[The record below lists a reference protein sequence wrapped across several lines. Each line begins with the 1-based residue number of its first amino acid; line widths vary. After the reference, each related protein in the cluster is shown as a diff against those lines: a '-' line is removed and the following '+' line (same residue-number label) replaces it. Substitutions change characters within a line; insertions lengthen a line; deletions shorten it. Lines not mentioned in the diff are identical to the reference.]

1 MKASDRNFDRRK
13 QKNSSD
19 IFSDDKVESLS
30 SEIQKMYESFRLI
43 EMLEEIRRNEFKTNI
58 WFAYNFIIQNPAIEK
73 PISQKFYLY
82 TPKITQR
89 TNPLRRTSCPDY
101 GRQGPEN

>member
-30 SEIQKMYESFRLI
+30 SEIQEMFKSFRFI
-43 EMLEEIRRNEFKTNI
+43 EMLEEIRRDVFRTNKCFI
-58 WFAYNFIIQNPAIEK
+58 NNFDINTISFEK
-73 PISQKFYLY
+73 PKVFVQMYV
-82 TPKITQR
+82 Q
-89 TNPLRRTSCPDY
+89 
-101 GRQGPEN
+101 